1 MSYIDKIKQNKLS
14 DETLDKR
21 VKYPLSDADLERY
34 FGSGVESEVM
44 KYSELAKFNSIDELL
59 PEPFDF
65 RILLIETKENSGHW
79 VVILKYKDTIE
90 YFNSYGVNA
99 DTQKGTLSKVM
110 NSMLGQKE
118 NFITNLVK
126 KSNYKYIINDIPFQS
141 KKSHIATCGRWCA
154 LRIITARD
162 LQFDLME
169 FSKIILSNCEKLN
182 VNPDTLVCMW
192 ID

>member
-21 VKYPLSDADLERY
+21 VRYPLSDGDLERY
-34 FGSGVESEVM
+34 FGAGRESEVM

-99 DTQKGTLSKVM
+99 DTQKSQLSKAM
-110 NSMLGQKE
+110 NYMLGQKE

-126 KSNYKYIINDIPFQS
+126 KSNYKYVVNDIPFQS
-141 KKSHIATCGRWCA
+141 KNSEIATCGRWCA
-154 LRIITARD
+154 LRIITAKD
-162 LQFDLME
+162 LQLDLVE
-169 FSKIILSNCEKLN
+169 FAKLILSNCEALN
-182 VNPDTLVCMW
+182 VNPDTLVSMW